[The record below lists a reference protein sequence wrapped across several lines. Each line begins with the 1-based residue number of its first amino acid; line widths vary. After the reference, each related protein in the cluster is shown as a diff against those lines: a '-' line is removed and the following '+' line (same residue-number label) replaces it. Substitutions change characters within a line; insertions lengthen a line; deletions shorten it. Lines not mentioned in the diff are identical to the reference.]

1 VLKAARLSCLCIL
14 FLGCWIVC
22 LTTWITGAR
31 HTVLEALLLIA
42 STRNETSPVTA
53 AAIPGH
59 PGRAKWASLKH
70 DRIGPTR
77 AWPSTKDSG
86 SWRSEART
94 EPCRP
99 EARTETCSGLT
110 FGSPC
115 QARHDP
121 FGRAR
126 VGPMVSLMSSAW
138 HGMTRQK

>member
-14 FLGCWIVC
+14 FLGSWIVC
-22 LTTWITGAR
+22 LTVWITGAR
-31 HTVLEALLLIA
+31 HTVLKALLLIA
-42 STRNETSPVTA
+42 STGNGTSPVTV

-59 PGRAKWASLKH
+59 LGRAKWASLKH

-77 AWPSTKDSG
+77 AWPGTKDSG

-94 EPCRP
+94 E
-99 EARTETCSGLT
+99 TCPGLT

-126 VGPMVSLMSSAW
+126 VGPMVGLISSAW
-138 HGMTRQK
+138 HGTTRQKMI